1 MERIIVYDII
11 VMKYENKPHYIFL
24 VFTYE
29 AFCWSEDFD
38 IVLEAYNTRS
48 KETIIRMFSCKNK
61 VFQKT
66 KKLKQEKVNILQRQS
81 AMYFFKQLF
90 FFVFVCSF
98 FIKCMFFVVMEI
110 NIYKI

>member
-1 MERIIVYDII
+1 MILYQILMFKVIRKMERIIVYDII

-48 KETIIRMFSCKNK
+48 KETIITMFS
-61 VFQKT
+61 
-66 KKLKQEKVNILQRQS
+66 
-81 AMYFFKQLF
+81 
-90 FFVFVCSF
+90 
-98 FIKCMFFVVMEI
+98 
-110 NIYKI
+110 